1 MEEILRTHLTKYGVA
16 VELGKAL
23 VGIDQD
29 VDTVMAMVVAKQP
42 DGTEIQESIVAQY
55 LVGSDGAKGTCYYM

>member
-1 MEEILRTHLTKYGVA
+1 LEEILRTYLTKCGVA

-42 DGTEIQESIVAQY
+42 DGTEI
-55 LVGSDGAKGTCYYM
+55 

>member
-1 MEEILRTHLTKYGVA
+1 LEEILRTHLTKYGVA

-42 DGTEIQESIVAQY
+42 DGTEI
-55 LVGSDGAKGTCYYM
+55 